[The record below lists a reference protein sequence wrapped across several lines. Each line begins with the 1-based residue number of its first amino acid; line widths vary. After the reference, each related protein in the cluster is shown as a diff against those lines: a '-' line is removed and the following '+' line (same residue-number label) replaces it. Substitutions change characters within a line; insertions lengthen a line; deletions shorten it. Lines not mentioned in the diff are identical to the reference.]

1 MTDIDYTQFKIV
13 GVVEA
18 QPNTKHAIINAVG
31 YLGSDWKFTPLS
43 PTEAKQVF
51 PSRGR
56 VFAPGFQDR
65 YKELIGKCIFAGMMP
80 SNNGWCGQI
89 YLGQRKWYARR
100 IWHCYHQWVS

>member
-31 YLGSDWKFTPLS
+31 YLGSDWEFTPLS

-56 VFAPGFQDR
+56 VLLQDFKTDTR
-65 YKELIGKCIFAGMMP
+65 NL
-80 SNNGWCGQI
+80 
-89 YLGQRKWYARR
+89 
-100 IWHCYHQWVS
+100 

>member
-65 YKELIGKCIFAGMMP
+65 YKELIGKCIFAI
-80 SNNGWCGQI
+80 SSKACLLLSI
-89 YLGQRKWYARR
+89 L
-100 IWHCYHQWVS
+100 IWTTRTETGY

>member
-51 PSRGR
+51 SFPRTSICSRISR
-56 VFAPGFQDR
+56 
-65 YKELIGKCIFAGMMP
+65 
-80 SNNGWCGQI
+80 QI
-89 YLGQRKWYARR
+89 QGTYR
-100 IWHCYHQWVS
+100 

>member
-80 SNNGWCGQI
+80 STMMVRTNLFGTEKMVCQTNMALLSSMG
-89 YLGQRKWYARR
+89 
-100 IWHCYHQWVS
+100 

>member
-51 PSRGR
+51 LPEDEYLL
-56 VFAPGFQDR
+56 QDFKTDTR
-65 YKELIGKCIFAGMMP
+65 NL
-80 SNNGWCGQI
+80 
-89 YLGQRKWYARR
+89 
-100 IWHCYHQWVS
+100 

>member
-43 PTEAKQVF
+43 PTEAKQREF
-51 PSRGR
+51 G
-56 VFAPGFQDR
+56 
-65 YKELIGKCIFAGMMP
+65 I
-80 SNNGWCGQI
+80 
-89 YLGQRKWYARR
+89 R
-100 IWHCYHQWVS
+100 IA

>member
-80 SNNGWCGQI
+80 SNNDGADKFIWDRENGD
-89 YLGQRKWYARR
+89 ARR